1 MYSADVKRKI
11 NDYADMINEKLV
23 DYLPEAN
30 DGQRDV
36 VRAMKYSLTNGGKRL
51 RPILV
56 LEFCK
61 ACGGDSVNAVAFA
74 CAIEYISYIFAY
86 SR

>member
-23 DYLPEAN
+23 DYLPEAD

-36 VRAMKYSLTNGGKRL
+36 VRAM
-51 RPILV
+51 
-56 LEFCK
+56 
-61 ACGGDSVNAVAFA
+61 
-74 CAIEYISYIFAY
+74 
-86 SR
+86 

>member
-36 VRAMKYSLTNGGKRL
+36 VRAMKYSLTNGGKGSDRFLSLNFARL
-51 RPILV
+51 AAAIL
-56 LEFCK
+56 
-61 ACGGDSVNAVAFA
+61 
-74 CAIEYISYIFAY
+74 
-86 SR
+86 